1 MSPGRTPSR
10 RRAEAAVLFGTA
22 AVVFA
27 ADQVTKALVV
37 ANIDVGQRID
47 VIGDLVQLWH
57 AENSG
62 AAFSLLQNGQLLFVV
77 VSIFALALITY
88 FFRSLHGRSL
98 GIFVLLGLVLGG
110 TLGNFTDRLRHAQ
123 VTDFVSVGIG
133 ELRWP
138 TFNVADSS
146 IVMGILAFVVLL
158 TLFDGHDRSGER
170 SGASPERGA

>member
-1 MSPGRTPSR
+1 M
-10 RRAEAAVLFGTA
+10 LFGTA

-47 VIGDLVQLWH
+47 VVGDLVQLWH

-77 VSIFALALITY
+77 VSIFALGLITY
-88 FFRSLHGRSL
+88 FFRTLHGRSL

-146 IVMGILAFVVLL
+146 IVIGILAFVVLL

-170 SGASPERGA
+170 SGTSPERGA

>member
-1 MSPGRTPSR
+1 
-10 RRAEAAVLFGTA
+10 VLLGTA
-22 AVVFA
+22 AVVYA
-27 ADQVTKALVV
+27 ADQLTKALVV

-77 VSIFALALITY
+77 VSLFALALITY
-88 FFRSLHGRSL
+88 FFRALHGRSL

-110 TLGNFTDRLRHAQ
+110 TLGNFTDRVRHAQ

-146 IVMGILAFVVLL
+146 IVIGILAFVVLL